1 MYIRKRQSK
10 SPLAKVKS
18 IAALVAVTCSASFV
32 THAQEVEEAERSQIE
47 VIKGQTDVAVKQP
60 APSVDVKQKDP
71 QVDVAVGQPEVDINY
86 EDPEVTVQQQKP
98 EISIVQA
105 EPQVEV
111 NAAKPKVKVN
121 QAEPEITIES
131 SEPEINIVRR
141 DERGEIREDSDKAMV
156 AHMTIGELEED
167 QVLSPQGEEV
177 AAIEEVVM
185 QTQNNQLF
193 LVVESGGMMGLGEKK
208 SVVPLDAVALEDGDL
223 LLTSNKDIQQ
233 FPEYVESR
241 YSPVSQKQETI
252 EAILAKK

>member
-1 MYIRKRQSK
+1 MYIRARQFK
-10 SPLAKVKS
+10 SPLAKVTS
-18 IAALVAVTCSASFV
+18 VAALVAATCSASFF
-32 THAQEVEEAERSQIE
+32 TQAQESDEAERSQIE
-47 VIKGQTDVAVKQP
+47 VIKGQTDVAVKHP
-60 APSVDVKQKDP
+60 APSVDVQQKDP
-71 QVDVAVGQPEVDINY
+71 QVDVAVGKPEVDINY

-98 EISIVQA
+98 EVSIVQA

-111 NAAKPKVKVN
+111 NSAKPKVKVN

-156 AHMTIGELEED
+156 AHMTIDELED
-167 QVLSPQGEEV
+167 NQVFNGKGEEV

-185 QTQNNQLF
+185 QTQDNQLF

-208 SVVPLDAVALEDGDL
+208 NVVPLEAVTLEDGDL

-241 YSPVSQKQETI
+241 YSTVTEKQETI
-252 EAILAKK
+252 ETILGSE